1 MKTKNNVMITKDQ
14 VISSLK
20 EMPAQF
26 SIDELMDKL
35 ILLQKIDIGLEQSKQ
50 GEVYSSHEA
59 KEMLKQ
65 WLK

>member
-1 MKTKNNVMITKDQ
+1 MITKDQ
-14 VISSLK
+14 VINSLR

-50 GEVYSSHEA
+50 GDVYSSHEA

-65 WLK
+65 WSK